1 MKLHTQYERSR
12 LSGFREED
20 FIRFSYE
27 KPICPGMWPFWP
39 GGHNLNKLS
48 RGPLG
53 DNAYHIPNSGLCGFR
68 IEYFLRFSYIT
79 LCKTYKPLGGAIF
92 GPGVII

>member
-1 MKLHTQYERSR
+1 MLHTKYERSR

-20 FIRFSYE
+20 FLRLSYE
-27 KPICPGMWPFWP
+27 KLISPGCGHFWP

-53 DNAYHIPNSGLCGFR
+53 IQNIKTLGFVVS
-68 IEYFLRFSYIT
+68 E
-79 LCKTYKPLGGAIF
+79 KKIF
-92 GPGVII
+92 